1 MERFCV
7 RVFTGRLVVKRRLA
21 DAALMEM
28 RLNER
33 KQQNEHNQ
41 KKGIVNREII
51 PQTRRN
57 MYPKQCFWVHIA
69 ETCTRKGGFGYMWEW
84 QGLMDS
90 NHRMTESESVAL
102 PLGEAPIWQ
111 ELMESNHRLQIW
123 SLLFSS
129 LN

>member
-1 MERFCV
+1 M
-7 RVFTGRLVVKRRLA
+7 VKRRLA
-21 DAALMEM
+21 DAAPMEM

-57 MYPKQCFWVHIA
+57 VYPKQCFWVHIA
-69 ETCTRKGGFGYMWEW
+69 ETCTRKRDFRYMWEW

-90 NHRMTESESVAL
+90 NHRMTESESVAF
-102 PLGEAPIWQ
+102 PLGEAPIKFWQ
-111 ELMESNHRLQIW
+111 ELMESNHRWRIW
-123 SLLFSS
+123 NPLFS
-129 LN
+129 L

>member
-1 MERFCV
+1 MPA
-7 RVFTGRLVVKRRLA
+7 GRLVAKRRLA

-57 MYPKQCFWVHIA
+57 VYPKRRFWVYIG
-69 ETCTRKGGFGYMWEW
+69 RG
-84 QGLMDS
+84 
-90 NHRMTESESVAL
+90 
-102 PLGEAPIWQ
+102 
-111 ELMESNHRLQIW
+111 
-123 SLLFSS
+123 
-129 LN
+129 

>member
-1 MERFCV
+1 MC
-7 RVFTGRLVVKRRLA
+7 
-21 DAALMEM
+21 
-28 RLNER
+28 
-33 KQQNEHNQ
+33 
-41 KKGIVNREII
+41 
-51 PQTRRN
+51 
-57 MYPKQCFWVHIA
+57 
-69 ETCTRKGGFGYMWEW
+69 EW

-102 PLGEAPIWQ
+102 PLGEAPIKFWQ

>member
-1 MERFCV
+1 M
-7 RVFTGRLVVKRRLA
+7 VKRRLA

-57 MYPKQCFWVHIA
+57 VYPERRFCGHIA
-69 ETCTRKGGFGYMWEW
+69 EMCTRKGGFGYMWER

-102 PLGEAPIWQ
+102 PLGEAPIKKA
-111 ELMESNHRLQIW
+111 LHW
-123 SLLFSS
+123 SAVHNVLSAEGLYQLGRS
-129 LN
+129 

>member
-1 MERFCV
+1 MFRE
-7 RVFTGRLVVKRRLA
+7 LVKRRLA

-51 PQTRRN
+51 PQPRRN
-57 MYPKQCFWVHIA
+57 VYPERRFWVHIA

-84 QGLMDS
+84 Q
-90 NHRMTESESVAL
+90 
-102 PLGEAPIWQ
+102 
-111 ELMESNHRLQIW
+111 ELMESNHRLRIW
-123 SLLFSS
+123 NPLFSS